1 MAQNKL
7 NISVFLFL
15 ALFLFQG
22 SQLIQGRRLLVS
34 KNNDSQPQNKIHEM
48 ETTINHGTGKL
59 HGDETTSKEP
69 IIAKASHPPPPP
81 PAERVFSSQPPPPP
95 GHGIVDFRP
104 TTPGHS
110 PGVGHSIQN

>member
-59 HGDETTSKEP
+59 HGDETTSP